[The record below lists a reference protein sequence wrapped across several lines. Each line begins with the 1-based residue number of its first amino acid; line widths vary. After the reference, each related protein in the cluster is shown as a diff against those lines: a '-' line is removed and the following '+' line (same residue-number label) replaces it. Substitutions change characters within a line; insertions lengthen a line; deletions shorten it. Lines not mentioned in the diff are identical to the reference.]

1 MKERFSR
8 IFELW
13 NQRNIG
19 FYKECF
25 KKLETENKTSFN
37 YIAGISPVMWMV
49 FRKMYGWATLFTLIF
64 AGINAIL
71 SAFFPSATRVTSISR
86 FLIIFVVFGFIG
98 NTLYLKHV
106 KSKVEKGYAEIQD
119 YNSIDP
125 IWSVLYVGLLVFAG
139 SFFML
144 LIGKGVP
151 LWGVNLIGV
160 VVQLLIISIPWM
172 IDCKKCCSQEIAAPL
187 QVNEESIGKY
197 LEKANSQKMFAAVW
211 VLIACLLIT
220 GVSGIVAAKMVG
232 EQIQSRLEK
241 ISEDLDK
248 MPNDDKVPDSAA
260 TDSKI
265 TEQLDKT
272 SEEVEETQDD
282 SELSDISG
290 SVAEIQNDNID
301 DQLANL
307 ADEIDKTLNDSK
319 NSEVSEEIVEAEES
333 DGTLNASENFDV
345 SIQNDQNSDQS
356 FDEDIDQ
363 D

>member
-1 MKERFSR
+1 MKERFSK

-25 KKLETENKTSFN
+25 RKLETENKMSFN
-37 YIAGISPVMWMV
+37 YIAGIFPVMWMV
-49 FRKMYGWATLFTLIF
+49 FRKMYGWAAIIVLIL
-64 AGINAIL
+64 GGV
-71 SAFFPSATRVTSISR
+71 SAAQMALIPSAGTSTNIAL
-86 FLIIFVVFGFIG
+86 FIIEFAIFGFIG

-139 SFFML
+139 SFFTL

-172 IDCKKCCSQEIAAPL
+172 IDCKKCCSQGIVAPL
-187 QVNEESIGKY
+187 PVNEESIGKY

-248 MPNDDKVPDSAA
+248 MPNDTKELDAA
-260 TDSKI
+260 K
-265 TEQLDKT
+265 TEQLDKI
-272 SEEVEETQDD
+272 SEEPEEATKD
-282 SELSDISG
+282 SEDSEVSG
-290 SVAEIQNDNID
+290 AVSEVQNSNID
-301 DQLANL
+301 DQIANL
-307 ADEIDKTLNDSK
+307 SDEIDKTLDDSQ
-319 NSEVSEEIVEAEES
+319 NSEITEEAVESEESSE
-333 DGTLNASENFDV
+333 TQNAQ
-345 SIQNDQNSDQS
+345 ISDQS
-356 FDEDIDQ
+356 FDENEDQ